1 MPLSKQDQT
10 KVENFYKTTASVAGA
25 NSINSLHTRDHLD
38 TIAKLERTLSG
49 GGDISSTG
57 PSNIETAAGG
67 TAADMAKRLAEL
79 KATSLFLSGSEN
91 RTENFGKPQSGGK
104 RRRKSRRKLN
114 KKSANCSC
122 HCHSKRRSRN
132 KKSRFHKKKKTHHKK
147 RRVSHKKRKTQKRR

>member
-1 MPLSKQDQT
+1 MPLSKEDQT

-49 GGDISSTG
+49 GGDVTSTVPSSIG
-57 PSNIETAAGG
+57 TAAGG

-79 KATSLFLSGSEN
+79 KATSLFLSGSKN

-104 RRRKSRRKLN
+104 RRRKSRRKSRRNLN

-132 KKSRFHKKKKTHHKK
+132 KKKKTNHKKRRVNHKKKKT
-147 RRVSHKKRKTQKRR
+147 QKRR